1 MNWRKWGMYLK
12 EGWLNFKLK
21 VMKITFPQIL
31 RVYKKIRKRV
41 YSISKAAMLSKLE
54 ILHKTQS
61 FWL

>member
-1 MNWRKWGMYLK
+1 MCLK

-21 VMKITFPQIL
+21 VMKITFPQ
-31 RVYKKIRKRV
+31 KNRKNVR
-41 YSISKAAMLSKLE
+41 SIGKAAMLSKLE